1 MCACVRVCLGTCVH
15 VCVCA
20 CESEG
25 NRERE
30 RERERDCVFMY
41 ERGRKADNPKT
52 IKDNEK
58 SHSSKRH
65 ATGDES

>member
-1 MCACVRVCLGTCVH
+1 MC
-15 VCVCA
+15 
-20 CESEG
+20 
-25 NRERE
+25 ERK
-30 RERERDCVFMY
+30 RERERDCVFMH

>member
-1 MCACVRVCLGTCVH
+1 MCVFAYI
-15 VCVCA
+15 CVC
-20 CESEG
+20 
-25 NRERE
+25 ERK
-30 RERERDCVFMY
+30 RERERDCVFMH